1 MKSSKKIGNSDLKKI
16 EHHIEVIRKKR
27 SEDIKKE
34 LEKEGIRVSGKSKR
48 LLKDI
53 YLYSKMCNIQIN
65 HEK

>member
-1 MKSSKKIGNSDLKKI
+1 MQSSKIGDSDLKKI
-16 EHHIEVIRKKR
+16 EQHIEVIRKKR
-27 SEDIKKE
+27 SEEIKQE